1 MKDERPSGTS
11 SIRLGLFLLGL
22 LLIGNEWALAR
33 LFSPDGSIHPAAL
46 TAIRVTDGIVLVIA
60 AALLALRPRLNLNPG
75 RFLASL
81 ETGRALR
88 AALVIGLVMRVA
100 VFAVQR
106 PENNDPHLEVIQYI
120 FEERALPAADLMLMA
135 FHPPLY
141 YLLAA
146 PWLAFQSAK
155 VVQVFSLLLSLANF
169 LLLYRLA
176 RATSLLQSPMARLHA
191 VLFLALLPQFIIFG
205 NFVSNDTLAYL
216 LGTVI
221 ALAALHYA
229 DNPTPRSL
237 LYLSAAAGLGLLTK
251 SSFLAFLPGLT
262 LLLYFTGRNAG
273 FTLRQQAATLIV
285 FGLFCTVFGGYK
297 FLENHLAFDTAFPDA
312 ETLHHGY
319 VERQSGTVQGIGSLL
334 DFNLVKLIRHP
345 FLDQPTIHSVPLLLY
360 GTFWYGYIPE
370 SNFMAT
376 RYFPF
381 NLLPRAIIVLGLV
394 PTLLIAAG
402 LVAYLHT
409 FQPFRRLPT
418 ASGAELADSLKATAL
433 TLFLL
438 GNFGLVVLWGLI
450 NDAWSFFQG
459 RLIFPSILSIALA
472 LGWGYQALT
481 GWRPQWRAGLDALLL
496 LNCTALVSYMIA
508 EVAKQII

>member
-1 MKDERPSGTS
+1 MKDERPADSGS
-11 SIRLGLFLLGL
+11 VRLGLFLLGL

-33 LFSPDGSIHPAAL
+33 LFSPDASIHPAAL
-46 TAIRVTDGIVLVIA
+46 TAIRAADGIVLVIA

-75 RFLASL
+75 RFLAPL

-88 AALVIGLVMRVA
+88 AVLVIGLVMRVA
-100 VFAVQR
+100 VFAVLR

-120 FEERALPAADLMLMA
+120 FEERALPTADLMLMA

-155 VVQVFSLLLSLANF
+155 VVQVFSLLLSLVNF
-169 LLLYRLA
+169 ALLYRII

-191 VLFLALLPQFIIFG
+191 LLFLALLPQFIIFG

-221 ALAALHYA
+221 ALAAIHYA

-237 LYLSAAAGLGLLTK
+237 LYLGTAAGLGLLTK
-251 SSFLAFLPGLT
+251 SSFLAFLPGLAI
-262 LLLYFTGRNAG
+262 LLYYTGRNAG
-273 FTLRQQAATLIV
+273 FTLRQQAAALII
-285 FGLFCTVFGGYK
+285 FGLFCTLCGGYK
-297 FLENHLAFDTAFPDA
+297 FLENRLAFGTAFPDA
-312 ETLHHGY
+312 ETLHHDY
-319 VERQSGTVQGIGSLL
+319 VERQSGTVQGIGSLV
-334 DFNLVKLIRHP
+334 DFNLIKLIRHP

-381 NLLPRAIIVLGLV
+381 NLLTRAIIVLGVV

-402 LVAYLHT
+402 LVAYLRT
-409 FQPFRRLPT
+409 FQPLQRLRMGGGYT
-418 ASGAELADSLKATAL
+418 DSLKATAL
-433 TLFLL
+433 ALFLL

-496 LNCTALVSYMIA
+496 LNSTALGGYLLA
-508 EVAKQII
+508 EIAKQIT